1 MESMFFEC
9 NKLKE
14 IKGLNK
20 FNTKNVTNISGMF
33 YGCSQLQYMDLSN
46 FDISNVTTMDY
57 SGIYELCIKIKEIGN
72 QKYLIKEYKDAKIY
86 WEQVIKY
93 LKKFYN
99 KYILKKG
106 NEEYKLY
113 QILLS
118 NLCNVYGKLENYD
131 GVINFANEGL
141 EINNQSQKLYYFRA
155 KAYLKKSRV
164 EEAKKDIVFLEK
176 IYTKEDKA
184 LNDLKELLDK
194 ELKKK

>member
-1 MESMFFEC
+1 MFTKC

-20 FNTKNVTNISGMF
+20 FNTQNVTDMSGIF
-33 YGCSQLQYMDLSN
+33 LGCHELEYIDLSN
-46 FDISNVTTMDY
+46 FDTSNVTNMNN
-57 SGIYELCIKIKEIGN
+57 SGIYELCIKIKELGN
-72 QKYLIKEYKDAKIY
+72 QKFLIKNYIDAKKY
-86 WEQVIKY
+86 WEQSIKY

-99 KYILKKG
+99 KYILEKG
-106 NEEYKLY
+106 NENYKLY

-118 NLCNVYGKLENYD
+118 NLCNVCDKLED
-131 GVINFANEGL
+131 FDDVINFANEGL

>member
-1 MESMFFEC
+1 
-9 NKLKE
+9 
-14 IKGLNK
+14 
-20 FNTKNVTNISGMF
+20 
-33 YGCSQLQYMDLSN
+33 MDLSN
-46 FDISNVTTMDY
+46 FDISN
-57 SGIYELCIKIKEIGN
+57 GIYELCIKIKEMGN

-118 NLCNVYGKLENYD
+118 NLCNVCDKLEDYD
-131 GVINFANEGL
+131 GVLNYANESL
-141 EINNQSQKLYYFRA
+141 EINNQSQELYYFRA

-164 EEAKKDIVFLEK
+164 EDAKKDIVFLEK
-176 IYTKEDKA
+176 IYTREDKA
-184 LNDLKELLDK
+184 LKDLKELLDK
-194 ELKKK
+194 

>member
-1 MESMFFEC
+1 M
-9 NKLKE
+9 
-14 IKGLNK
+14 
-20 FNTKNVTNISGMF
+20 SGMF
-33 YGCSQLQYMDLSN
+33 EGCHELEYLDLSN
-46 FDISNVTTMDY
+46 FDTSNVTNMNN
-57 SGIYELCIKIKEIGN
+57 SGIYELCIKIKELGN
-72 QKYLIKEYKDAKIY
+72 QKFLIKDYKDAKKY
-86 WEQVIKY
+86 WELSIKY

-99 KYILKKG
+99 KYILEKG
-106 NEEYKLY
+106 NEKYKLF

-118 NLCNVYGKLENYD
+118 NICNVCDKLED
-131 GVINFANEGL
+131 FDSVINFANEGL
-141 EINNQSQKLYYFRA
+141 KINNQSQKLYYFRA

>member
-1 MESMFFEC
+1 M
-9 NKLKE
+9 N
-14 IKGLNK
+14 
-20 FNTKNVTNISGMF
+20 
-33 YGCSQLQYMDLSN
+33 
-46 FDISNVTTMDY
+46 Y
-57 SGIYELCIKIKEIGN
+57 SGIYELCIKIKEMGN

-118 NLCNVYGKLENYD
+118 NLCNVCDKLEDYD

-164 EEAKKDIVFLEK
+164 EDAKKDIDFLEK
-176 IYTKEDKA
+176 IYTREDKA
-184 LNDLKELLDK
+184 LKDLKELLDK

>member
-1 MESMFFEC
+1 
-9 NKLKE
+9 
-14 IKGLNK
+14 
-20 FNTKNVTNISGMF
+20 
-33 YGCSQLQYMDLSN
+33 MDLSN
-46 FDISNVTTMDY
+46 FDISNVTNMNY
-57 SGIYELCIKIKEIGN
+57 SGIYELCIKIKEMGN

-99 KYILKKG
+99 KYIQEKV

-118 NLCNVYGKLENYD
+118 NLCNVCDKLEDYD
-131 GVINFANEGL
+131 SIINFANEGL

-164 EEAKKDIVFLEK
+164 EDAKKDIDFLEK
-176 IYTKEDKA
+176 IYTREDKA
-184 LNDLKELLDK
+184 LKDLKELLDK

>member
-1 MESMFFEC
+1 MFFEC

-20 FNTKNVTNISGMF
+20 FNTKNVTDISGMF
-33 YGCSQLQYMDLSN
+33 LGCSELEYIDLSN
-46 FDISNVTTMDY
+46 FNTSNVTNMNY
-57 SGIYELCIKIKEIGN
+57 SGIYELCIKIKEMGN
-72 QKYLIKEYKDAKIY
+72 IKYLIKEYKDAKIY

-118 NLCNVYGKLENYD
+118 NLCNVCDKLEDYD
-131 GVINFANEGL
+131 AVINFANEGL